1 MKAAN
6 SFCMGSRRNTF
17 MTGPGMENDESVVKV
32 GLGFGPSN
40 GKSICI
46 TT

>member
-1 MKAAN
+1 
-6 SFCMGSRRNTF
+6 

-32 GLGFGPSN
+32 GLGLSPSR